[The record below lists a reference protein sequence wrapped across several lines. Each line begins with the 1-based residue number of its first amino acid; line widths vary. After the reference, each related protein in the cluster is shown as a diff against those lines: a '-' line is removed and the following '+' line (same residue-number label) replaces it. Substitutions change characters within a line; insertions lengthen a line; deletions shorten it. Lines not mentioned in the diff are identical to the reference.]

1 MDYSSKRPHWMPLRS
16 ATNTKISEKR
26 VQPGTS
32 NLYQIKLKVS
42 VLSICLFYVQF
53 IMSFSNVRICLI
65 YLHSTIF
72 LPQDNSRGLP
82 TDTGTPDPGWLLLW
96 LEQHRSCSTITHLKH
111 THAFLFFY
119 FFLNH
124 CTNQQKYYSFTFLPQ
139 KNSMHF
145 DISTFLTTHLQS
157 VAIICSW
164 HYDFLMIK
172 QNVRISLQADG
183 WGCVNLLGLPYL
195 KTERTRYVNLT

>member
-111 THAFLFFY
+111 THAFFF
-119 FFLNH
+119 FFFKSLYQPTKILQLHVPATKKLYALWYIHFPN
-124 CTNQQKYYSFTFLPQ
+124 
-139 KNSMHF
+139 NSPAVCCNYLQ
-145 DISTFLTTHLQS
+145 LTLWFPH
-157 VAIICSW
+157 
-164 HYDFLMIK
+164 D
-172 QNVRISLQADG
+172 
-183 WGCVNLLGLPYL
+183 
-195 KTERTRYVNLT
+195 